1 MVNRFY
7 RRHRL
12 QAITLIWLGVI
23 MLISVVIASVVGL
36 LWQNHFQRQQ
46 SFSMIDN
53 YLISYVGSIDVT
65 KSINKEFDE
74 WMTDAIDGEDTEGK
88 ETFFDDH
95 RLERISVYNRD
106 KMSEISVVNADGIIT
121 HSSNPQ
127 LRGYDIKDDERLAPF
142 MCLLDGETSFGD
154 SFETS
159 PFDGSKELAY
169 LGRTFRDNSGFML
182 FAINEYNYSVYW
194 QEQIAIATEDTRLG
208 LTGFIINCDMENH
221 ISSVT
226 HTARDVVGET
236 FEEVSLLPE
245 TDGQIKE
252 SMAKLYGIQ
261 SYVSAMKTPDYY
273 VIGVYPVAEADQ
285 FEMQNNILFVILFFV
300 ILSAFFITCFLL
312 LKMIVI
318 KDVEKTHASLKR
330 ITEGDLDERVTAG
343 QSLEFAE
350 LSDGINETVDRL
362 KELIEKE
369 NQRIHNEL
377 ENARNIQESAVPQAF
392 PEDERFGLF
401 ALMDTA
407 EAVGGDFYD
416 FFMTDE
422 DTLAIVMADVSGK
435 GMPAALYMMRAKTLI
450 KTYAE
455 QGLPIEEVA
464 WEVNSALCEEKS
476 TRMFVTVWLGFLK
489 LDTGVLEYVHAG
501 HTLPVLVGSEVSFIN
516 QKKNVVMGGVKK
528 AKYLRQEVTLSPGD
542 GIFLYTDGV
551 TEARDVSGNMYGNKK
566 LLDFISRKF
575 AEIDAS
581 DGNGYC
587 KAACEMVYDDVKA
600 FASDA
605 EQYDDITMMM
615 VRYLQVSSSRMF

>member
-1 MVNRFY
+1 MVNDFY
-7 RRHRL
+7 RNHRL
-12 QAITLIWLGVI
+12 QTITLIWLNII

-36 LWQNHFQRQQ
+36 FWQNHFQRQQ

-53 YLISYVGSIDVT
+53 YLISYVGSIDVA
-65 KSINKEFDE
+65 KSIDKEFDE

-106 KMSEISVVNADGIIT
+106 KMSEISVVNANGIIT
-121 HSSNPQ
+121 HSSNPMH
-127 LRGYDIKDDERLAPF
+127 RGYDIKDDERLAPF

-182 FAINEYNYSVYW
+182 FGINEYNYSVYW

-208 LTGFIINCDMENH
+208 MTGYIINCDMEKH

-226 HTARDVVGET
+226 HTARDVVGDT

-245 TDGQIKE
+245 TDGKIKE
-252 SMAKLYGIQ
+252 SMAMLYGSQ
-261 SYVSAMKTPDYY
+261 CYVSAMKTPDYY
-273 VIGVYPVAEADQ
+273 VIGAYPVAEADQ
-285 FEMQNNILFVILFFV
+285 FEMQNNILYVILFFV
-300 ILSAFFITCFLL
+300 ILNAFFVTLFEL
-312 LKMIVI
+312 LKRIVI

-330 ITEGDLDERVTAG
+330 ITAGDLDERVTAG
-343 QSLEFAE
+343 GSLEFVE

-362 KELIEKE
+362 KDLIEEEKR
-369 NQRIHNEL
+369 RIRTEL
-377 ENARNIQESAVPQAF
+377 ENAKNIQESAVPQVF
-392 PEDERFGLF
+392 PEDERFGLY

-416 FFMTDE
+416 FFMTDAN
-422 DTLAIVMADVSGK
+422 TLAIVMADVSGK

-450 KTYAE
+450 KTYAD
-455 QGLPIEEVA
+455 QGLPVEEVA
-464 WEVNSALCEEKS
+464 RAVNAALCEEKS
-476 TRMFVTVWLGFLK
+476 ANMFVTVWLGFLK

-501 HTLPVLVGSEVSFIN
+501 HTMPVLVGSEVSFIN
-516 QKKNVVMGGVKK
+516 QKKDVVMGGLKK

-551 TEARDVSGNMYGNKK
+551 TEARDVSENMYGNKR
-566 LLDFISRKF
+566 LLDFISREF
-575 AEIDAS
+575 AEIDAP
-581 DGNGYC
+581 DANGYC

-600 FASDA
+600 FVSDA
-605 EQYDDITMMM
+605 KQFDDITMMM
-615 VRYLQVSSSRMF
+615 VKVNGDGSHRLL